1 MAGQSGGAAA
11 SDVGVS
17 VVDPNT
23 AQARNPAGGHR
34 AVRRQDRV
42 RELVLD
48 ALESVRGQAR
58 EARVLDCGGGSGRL
72 AVPLAVAGAHVT
84 VIDISVDA
92 LAVLRRRAVES
103 GVADRIVPVQ
113 GDVEALPG
121 SMTSGTFDLA
131 IVHEVL
137 EVVDQPGFVLAEVA
151 RAVRPGGLV
160 SILAV
165 NPAAGVIS
173 RALAG
178 DLVAALASW
187 RDRRRSAAS
196 GRLAPDAL
204 ADMGRAAGLVIEAT
218 SGVGV
223 FSELVPGNRVEAPG
237 GYEALAEL
245 ETLAASRSPYRDI
258 AARVHV
264 LARRGG
270 NPGEEPS

>member
-1 MAGQSGGAAA
+1 MR
-11 SDVGVS
+11 VS
-17 VVDPNT
+17 VADVSGTGTDVRSG
-23 AQARNPAGGHR
+23 ADIAHR
-34 AVRRQDRV
+34 SARRQDRV

-48 ALESVRGQAR
+48 ALESVRGRAR

-178 DLVAALASW
+178 DLVAALAEL
-187 RDRRRSAAS
+187 RGIVVDTAAS

-245 ETLAASRSPYRDI
+245 ETLAAARSPYRDI

-270 NPGEEPS
+270 NPGEESS

>member
-1 MAGQSGGAAA
+1 M
-11 SDVGVS
+11 
-17 VVDPNT
+17 N
-23 AQARNPAGGHR
+23 
-34 AVRRQDRV
+34 
-42 RELVLD
+42 
-48 ALESVRGQAR
+48 
-58 EARVLDCGGGSGRL
+58 VLDCGGGSGRL

-92 LAVLRRRAVES
+92 LAVLRRRAVEA

-121 SMTSGTFDLA
+121 SMTVGPFDLA

-178 DLVAALASW
+178 ISSRRWQSCAGSSSIQQL
-187 RDRRRSAAS
+187 RDDWPPMRW
-196 GRLAPDAL
+196 PM
-204 ADMGRAAGLVIEAT
+204 MGRAAGLVIEAT

-223 FSELVPGNRVEAPG
+223 FAELVPGTRVEAPG

-245 ETLAASRSPYRDI
+245 EALAASRPPYRDI
-258 AARVHV
+258 AARVHL
-264 LARRGG
+264 LARRGADAG
-270 NPGEEPS
+270 DGSMIVSAPRTARPDR

>member
-1 MAGQSGGAAA
+1 MLG
-11 SDVGVS
+11 
-17 VVDPNT
+17 
-23 AQARNPAGGHR
+23 
-34 AVRRQDRV
+34 
-42 RELVLD
+42 
-48 ALESVRGQAR
+48 ALESIRRRSG
-58 EARVLDCGGGSGRL
+58 EASVLDCGGGSGRL

-92 LAVLRRRAVES
+92 LAVLRRRAIEA

-113 GDVEALPG
+113 GDVEALPE
-121 SMTSGTFDLA
+121 SMTSGSFDLA

-137 EVVDQPGFVLAEVA
+137 EVVDRPGFVLAGVA

-165 NPAAGVIS
+165 NPAASVIS

-178 DLVAALASW
+178 DLVAALAELRGMVAESG
-187 RDRRRSAAS
+187 AP

-204 ADMGRAAGLVIEAT
+204 AEMCRAAGLVIEAT

-223 FSELVPGNRVEAPG
+223 FAELVPGTRVDAPG

-245 ETLAASRSPYRDI
+245 EALAASRSPYRDI
-258 AARVHV
+258 AARVHL
-264 LARRGG
+264 LARRGADAG
-270 NPGEEPS
+270 DGSMIVTAPRTARPDR